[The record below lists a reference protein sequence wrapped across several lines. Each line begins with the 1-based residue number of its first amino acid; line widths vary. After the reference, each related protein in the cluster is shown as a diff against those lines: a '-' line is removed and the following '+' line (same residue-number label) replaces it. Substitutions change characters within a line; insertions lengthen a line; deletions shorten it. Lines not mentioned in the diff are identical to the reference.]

1 MFYQAFQFISFS
13 SKIIIKKIRIFKYI
27 NPSFVIII
35 CLLNYNVFGQS
46 RPEVSAKR
54 SNELI
59 KVDGEFDEKIWQTV
73 QPITEFVQR
82 LPQDGAAPSEKSEM
96 RILYDDNYLYFGFTF
111 FDSEPEKV
119 RATIL
124 NRGGWIH
131 RDDKLEIALD
141 TYLDRRNAYLFEMNP
156 LGTQDDALISDEN
169 KPSLDE
175 WAWDG
180 VYISEGRVTDFGWV
194 LEVAIPWNTLRFPS
208 KDELTMGLAVK
219 RYINR
224 KNESVMWPHIGLEY
238 SSDVYQVSQYANL
251 TGLKN
256 IKRGNDIKI
265 KPFGIAGA
273 QEQIKDN
280 ENISDDLGNAGA
292 DLYYGLKSNLTLNLT
307 YNTDFAQVEAD
318 NAQINL
324 TRFSLFY
331 PEKRE
336 FFLTRSKLFAFG
348 NPRQTEIFFSR
359 RIGLD
364 QNVLGGSRLYGQI
377 GKTSI
382 GALNIHTQAEN
393 GLPATAYS
401 ALRLRSDIRDRTTIG
416 AIVTDVSNKETQNSV
431 FGFDGQM
438 RFWGNSSVST
448 WYSQVQDG
456 QFDKP
461 SEASM
466 IRVDLKNDRYFFTA
480 GQHRVDKN
488 FHPALGF
495 VQRNDMVGTG
505 AIMGFTPR
513 VGNGEEVIRQM
524 RFTLYVRDVK
534 NLEGLSETSIVNGGI
549 DAIFESRDKIGLK
562 IIQEKE
568 KLSNGFNLG
577 NGLEIQKGNY
587 IDRKISFSARTNQSR
602 GVWGNFAFSKGD
614 YFGGNKT
621 SWAGSIG
628 KQFSNHLTLYGS
640 ANQNIIFMSSQGE
653 FTANVYGFTA
663 EVALNRKW
671 FGKAIIQ
678 YDNFSEQLQ
687 LYCRINWIHTP
698 GSDLFIVLNQ
708 RYDLSEGK
716 NDLYQNTQ
724 VLKLTYLFQI

>member
-1 MFYQAFQFISFS
+1 MHIRPFIFCL
-13 SKIIIKKIRIFKYI
+13 IISLCSIAA
-27 NPSFVIII
+27 
-35 CLLNYNVFGQS
+35 QD
-46 RPEVSAKR
+46 RPEVVAIR
-54 SNELI
+54 TELTI
-59 KVDGEFDEKIWQTV
+59 KVDGLLDEPVWATIK
-73 QPITEFVQR
+73 PITEFVQR
-82 LPQDGAAPSEKSEM
+82 LPLDGGEPTEKSEM
-96 RILYDDNYLYFGFTF
+96 RILYDDDHLYFGFTF

-156 LGTQDDALISDEN
+156 LGTQDDALISDESR
-169 KPSLDE
+169 PSLDE

-180 VYISEGRVTDFGWV
+180 VYISEGRVTDYGWV

-224 KNESVMWPHIGLEY
+224 KNESAIWPHIGLEY

-265 KPFGIAGA
+265 KPFGIIGS
-273 QEQIKDN
+273 QKQILED
-280 ENISDDLGNAGA
+280 ETISDNLGNGGV

-307 YNTDFAQVEAD
+307 YNTDFAQVESD

-336 FFLTRSKLFAFG
+336 FFLTRSKLFGFG
-348 NPRQTEIFFSR
+348 NSRQTEVFFSR
-359 RIGLD
+359 RIGLNQD
-364 QNVLGGSRLYGQI
+364 VVGGVRLFGQI
-377 GKTSI
+377 GKTSV
-382 GALNIHTQAEN
+382 GALNIRTRDD
-393 GLPATAYS
+393 GDLPATHYS
-401 ALRLRSDIRDRTTIG
+401 AIRLRKDVRDRTTVG
-416 AIVTDVSNKETQNSV
+416 AIITDVSSKGVRNSV
-431 FGFDGQM
+431 YGIDGQM
-438 RFWGNSSVST
+438 RFWGNSSVSA
-448 WYSQVQDG
+448 WYSQVDDTSLVG
-456 QFDKP
+456 P
-461 SEASM
+461 SAASM
-466 IRVDLKNDRYFFTA
+466 IKLDLRNDRYFLTT
-480 GQHRVDKN
+480 GQHRVDED

-513 VGNGEEVIRQM
+513 VGDGEELIRQM
-524 RFTLYVRDVK
+524 RYTLYIRDVK
-534 NLEGLSETSIVNGGI
+534 NLEGLSETSIINGGI
-549 DAIFESRDKIGLK
+549 DAIFESRDRIGLK

-568 KLSNGFNLG
+568 KLSNGFTLG

-587 IDRKISFSARTNQSR
+587 RDRKISLSARTNQSR
-602 GVWGNFAFSKGD
+602 GIWGNFAISKGD

-640 ANQNIIFMSSQGE
+640 ANQNIIFMSNQGE

-671 FGKAIIQ
+671 FGKALIQ

-708 RYDLSEGK
+708 RYDMAGSKSSLVQG
-716 NDLYQNTQ
+716 TQ
-724 VLKLTYLFQI
+724 VVKLTYLFQI

>member
-1 MFYQAFQFISFS
+1 MN
-13 SKIIIKKIRIFKYI
+13 RLIFLI
-27 NPSFVIII
+27 A
-35 CLLNYNVFGQS
+35 VFTIHGLS
-46 RPEVSAKR
+46 ATERPTVTAH
-54 SNELI
+54 LTDTPI
-59 KVDGEFDEKIWQTV
+59 TVDGMLDEAIWQTV

-82 LPQDGAAPSEKSEM
+82 LPQDGGIPSEESEM
-96 RILYDDNYLYFGFTF
+96 RILYDNNHLYFGFTF

-124 NRGGWIH
+124 NRGGWLH

-141 TYLDRRNAYLFEMNP
+141 TYLDRRNAYLFELNP
-156 LGTQDDALISDEN
+156 LGTQDDALITDEN
-169 KPSLDE
+169 RPSLDE

-194 LEVAIPWNTLRFPS
+194 LEVAIPWNTLRFPN

-224 KNESVMWPHIGLEY
+224 KNESVIWPHIGLEY

-265 KPFGIAGA
+265 KPFGIGGS
-273 QEQIKDN
+273 QKQTF
-280 ENISDDLGNAGA
+280 DDETTSNNMGNGGV
-292 DLYYGLKSNLTLNLT
+292 DIYYGLKSNLTLNLT

-324 TRFSLFY
+324 TRFNLFY

-336 FFLTRSKLFAFG
+336 FFLTRSKLFSFG
-348 NPRQTEIFFSR
+348 NPKQTEIFFSR
-359 RIGLD
+359 QIGLNQD
-364 QNVLGGSRLYGQI
+364 VSGGTRVYGQI

-382 GALNIHTQAEN
+382 GGLNIHTHAEN
-393 GLPATAYS
+393 DMPATAYS
-401 ALRLRSDIRDRTTIG
+401 ALRLRTDIRDRTTIG
-416 AIVTDVSNKETQNSV
+416 AIVTDVSTSGSQNTV
-431 FGFDGQM
+431 MGIDGQM
-438 RFWGNSSVST
+438 RFWGSSSVNA
-448 WYSQVQDG
+448 WYSQVEDSEIVG
-456 QFDKP
+456 P
-461 SEASM
+461 SGASM
-466 IRVDLKNDRYFFTA
+466 IRLDLKNDRYFLST
-480 GQHRVDKN
+480 GQHRVDKDFN
-488 FHPALGF
+488 PALGF
-495 VQRNDMVGTG
+495 VQRQDMIGTG
-505 AIMGFTPR
+505 IIAGFTPR
-513 VGNGEEVIRQM
+513 VGDGDELIRQW
-524 RFTLYVRDVK
+524 RFTIYARDVQ
-534 NLEGLSETSIVNGGI
+534 NHAGIHETGVLNGGI
-549 DAIFESRDKIGLK
+549 EAILETRDKIGLK
-562 IIQEKE
+562 VIQNKE
-568 KLSNGFNLG
+568 KLTAGFTLG
-577 NGLEIQKGNY
+577 NGVEIQKGNY
-587 IDRKISFSARTNQSR
+587 RDRKISFSARTNQSR
-602 GVWGNFAFSKGD
+602 GVWGNFALSKGD

-621 SWAGSIG
+621 SMSGSIG
-628 KQFSNHLTLYGS
+628 RQFSNHLTLYGS

-716 NDLYQNTQ
+716 NDLFQNTQ

>member
-1 MFYQAFQFISFS
+1 MN
-13 SKIIIKKIRIFKYI
+13 RLIFLI
-27 NPSFVIII
+27 A
-35 CLLNYNVFGQS
+35 VFTIHGLS
-46 RPEVSAKR
+46 ATERPTVTAH
-54 SNELI
+54 LTDTPI
-59 KVDGEFDEKIWQTV
+59 TVDGMLDEAIWQTV

-82 LPQDGAAPSEKSEM
+82 LPQDGGIPSEESEM
-96 RILYDDNYLYFGFTF
+96 RILYDNNHLYFGFTF

-124 NRGGWIH
+124 NRGGWLH

-141 TYLDRRNAYLFEMNP
+141 TYLDRRNAYLFELNP
-156 LGTQDDALISDEN
+156 LGTQDDALITDEN
-169 KPSLDE
+169 RPSQDE

-194 LEVAIPWNTLRFPS
+194 LEVAIPWNTLRFPN

-224 KNESVMWPHIGLEY
+224 KNESVIWPHIGLEY

-265 KPFGIAGA
+265 KPFGIGGS
-273 QEQIKDN
+273 QKQTF
-280 ENISDDLGNAGA
+280 DDETTSNNMGNGGV
-292 DLYYGLKSNLTLNLT
+292 DIYYGLKSNLTLNLT

-324 TRFSLFY
+324 TRFNLFY

-336 FFLTRSKLFAFG
+336 FFLTRSKLFSFG
-348 NPRQTEIFFSR
+348 NPKQTEIFFSR
-359 RIGLD
+359 QIGLNQD
-364 QNVLGGSRLYGQI
+364 VSGGTRVYGQI

-382 GALNIHTQAEN
+382 GGLNIHTHAEN
-393 GLPATAYS
+393 DMPATAYS
-401 ALRLRSDIRDRTTIG
+401 ALRLRTDIRDRTTIG
-416 AIVTDVSNKETQNSV
+416 AIVTDVSTSGSQNTV
-431 FGFDGQM
+431 MGIDGQM
-438 RFWGNSSVST
+438 RFWGSSSVNA
-448 WYSQVQDG
+448 WYSQVEDSEIVG
-456 QFDKP
+456 P
-461 SEASM
+461 SGASM
-466 IRVDLKNDRYFFTA
+466 IRLDLKNDRYFLST
-480 GQHRVDKN
+480 GQHRVDKDFN
-488 FHPALGF
+488 PALGF
-495 VQRNDMVGTG
+495 VQRQDMIGTG
-505 AIMGFTPR
+505 IIAGFTPR
-513 VGNGEEVIRQM
+513 VGDGDELIRQW
-524 RFTLYVRDVK
+524 RFTIYARDVQ
-534 NLEGLSETSIVNGGI
+534 NHAGIHETGVLNGGI
-549 DAIFESRDKIGLK
+549 EAILETRDKIGLK
-562 IIQEKE
+562 VIQNKE
-568 KLSNGFNLG
+568 KLTAGFTLG
-577 NGLEIQKGNY
+577 NGVEIQKGNY
-587 IDRKISFSARTNQSR
+587 RDRKISFSARTNQSR
-602 GVWGNFAFSKGD
+602 GVWGNFALSKGD

-621 SWAGSIG
+621 SMSGSIG
-628 KQFSNHLTLYGS
+628 RQFSNHLTLYGS

-653 FTANVYGFTA
+653 FTANIYGFTA

-716 NDLYQNTQ
+716 NDLFQNTQ

>member
-1 MFYQAFQFISFS
+1 MHIRPFIFCL
-13 SKIIIKKIRIFKYI
+13 IISLCSIAA
-27 NPSFVIII
+27 
-35 CLLNYNVFGQS
+35 QD
-46 RPEVSAKR
+46 RPEVVAIR
-54 SNELI
+54 TELTI
-59 KVDGEFDEKIWQTV
+59 KVDGLLDEPVWATIK
-73 QPITEFVQR
+73 PITEFVQR
-82 LPQDGAAPSEKSEM
+82 LPLDGGEPTEKSEM
-96 RILYDDNYLYFGFTF
+96 RILYDDNHLYFGFTF

-156 LGTQDDALISDEN
+156 LGTQDDALISDESR
-169 KPSLDE
+169 PSLDE

-180 VYISEGRVTDFGWV
+180 VYISEGRVTDYGWV

-224 KNESVMWPHIGLEY
+224 KNESAIWPHIGLEY

-265 KPFGIAGA
+265 KPFGIIGS
-273 QEQIKDN
+273 QKQILED
-280 ENISDDLGNAGA
+280 ETISDNLGNGGV

-307 YNTDFAQVEAD
+307 YNTDFAQVESD

-336 FFLTRSKLFAFG
+336 FFLTRSKLFGFG
-348 NPRQTEIFFSR
+348 NSRQTEVFFSR
-359 RIGLD
+359 RIGLNQD
-364 QNVLGGSRLYGQI
+364 VVGGARLFGQI
-377 GKTSI
+377 GKTSV
-382 GALNIHTQAEN
+382 GALNIRTRDD
-393 GLPATAYS
+393 GDLPATHYS
-401 ALRLRSDIRDRTTIG
+401 AIRLRKDVRDRTTVG
-416 AIVTDVSNKETQNSV
+416 AIITDVSSKGVRNSV
-431 FGFDGQM
+431 YGIDGQM
-438 RFWGNSSVST
+438 RFWGNSSVSA
-448 WYSQVQDG
+448 WYSQVDDTSLVG
-456 QFDKP
+456 P
-461 SEASM
+461 SAASM
-466 IRVDLKNDRYFFTA
+466 IKLDLRNDRYFLTT
-480 GQHRVDKN
+480 GQHRVDKD

-513 VGNGEEVIRQM
+513 VGDGEELIRQM
-524 RFTLYVRDVK
+524 RYTLYIRDVK
-534 NLEGLSETSIVNGGI
+534 NLEGLSETSIINGGI
-549 DAIFESRDKIGLK
+549 DAIFESRDRIGLK

-568 KLSNGFNLG
+568 KLSNGFTLG

-587 IDRKISFSARTNQSR
+587 RDRKISLSARTNQSR
-602 GVWGNFAFSKGD
+602 GIWGNFSISKGD

-628 KQFSNHLTLYGS
+628 KQISNHLTLYGS
-640 ANQNIIFMSSQGE
+640 ANQNIIFMSNQGE

-671 FGKAIIQ
+671 FGKALIQ

-708 RYDLSEGK
+708 RYDMAGSKSSLVQG
-716 NDLYQNTQ
+716 TQ
-724 VLKLTYLFQI
+724 VVKLTYLFQI

>member
-1 MFYQAFQFISFS
+1 MN
-13 SKIIIKKIRIFKYI
+13 RLIFLI
-27 NPSFVIII
+27 A
-35 CLLNYNVFGQS
+35 VFTIHGLS
-46 RPEVSAKR
+46 ATERPTVTAR
-54 SNELI
+54 LTDTPI
-59 KVDGEFDEKIWQTV
+59 AVDGMLDEAIWQTV

-82 LPQDGAAPSEKSEM
+82 LPQDGGIPSEKSEM
-96 RILYDDNYLYFGFTF
+96 RILYDNNHLYFGFTF

-124 NRGGWIH
+124 NRGGWLH

-141 TYLDRRNAYLFEMNP
+141 TYLDRRNAYLFELNP
-156 LGTQDDALISDEN
+156 LGTQDDALITDEN
-169 KPSLDE
+169 RPSQDE

-194 LEVAIPWNTLRFPS
+194 LEVAIPWNTLRFPN

-224 KNESVMWPHIGLEY
+224 KNESVIWPHIGLEY

-265 KPFGIAGA
+265 KPFGIGGS
-273 QEQIKDN
+273 QKQTF
-280 ENISDDLGNAGA
+280 DDETTSNNMGNGGV
-292 DLYYGLKSNLTLNLT
+292 DIYYGLKSNLTLNLT

-324 TRFSLFY
+324 TRFNLFY

-336 FFLTRSKLFAFG
+336 FFLTRSKLFSFG
-348 NPRQTEIFFSR
+348 NPKQTEIFFSR
-359 RIGLD
+359 QIGLNQD
-364 QNVLGGSRLYGQI
+364 VSGGTRVYGQI

-382 GALNIHTQAEN
+382 GGLNIHTHAEN
-393 GLPATAYS
+393 DMPATAYS
-401 ALRLRSDIRDRTTIG
+401 ALRLRTDIRDRTTIG
-416 AIVTDVSNKETQNSV
+416 AIVTDVSTSGSQNTV
-431 FGFDGQM
+431 MGIDGQM
-438 RFWGNSSVST
+438 RFWGSSSVNA
-448 WYSQVQDG
+448 WYSQVEDSEIVG
-456 QFDKP
+456 P
-461 SEASM
+461 SGASM
-466 IRVDLKNDRYFFTA
+466 IRLDLKNDRYFLST
-480 GQHRVDKN
+480 GQHRVDKDFN
-488 FHPALGF
+488 PALGF
-495 VQRNDMVGTG
+495 VQRQDMIGTG
-505 AIMGFTPR
+505 IIAGFTPR
-513 VGNGEEVIRQM
+513 VGDGDELIRQW
-524 RFTLYVRDVK
+524 RFTIYARDVQ
-534 NLEGLSETSIVNGGI
+534 NHAGIHETGVLNGGI
-549 DAIFESRDKIGLK
+549 EAILETRDKIGLK
-562 IIQEKE
+562 VIQNKE
-568 KLSNGFNLG
+568 KLTAGFTLG
-577 NGLEIQKGNY
+577 NGVEIQKGNY
-587 IDRKISFSARTNQSR
+587 RDRKISFSARTNQSR
-602 GVWGNFAFSKGD
+602 GVWGNFALSKGD

-621 SWAGSIG
+621 SMSGSIG
-628 KQFSNHLTLYGS
+628 RQFSNHLTLYGS

-716 NDLYQNTQ
+716 NDLFQNTQ

>member
-59 KVDGEFDEKIWQTV
+59 KVDGEFDETIWQTV

-273 QEQIKDN
+273 QKQIKDN

-480 GQHRVDKN
+480 GQHRVDKD

-513 VGNGEEVIRQM
+513 VGNGEELIRQM

-534 NLEGLSETSIVNGGI
+534 NLEGLSETSIINGGI

-568 KLSNGFNLG
+568 KLSNGFTLG

-621 SWAGSIG
+621 SWSGSIG

-640 ANQNIIFMSSQGE
+640 ANQNIIFMSNQGE

-698 GSDLFIVLNQ
+698 GSDLFIVLNK
-708 RYDLSEGK
+708 RYNMN
-716 NDLYQNTQ
+716 NDKKELMQNTQ
-724 VLKLTYLFQI
+724 VIKLTYLIQI